1 MSGTF
6 FTDARFPVLR
16 MALRMVAGDPWGVP
30 WADIDAAWAAFEA
43 METARHEGTVHEEDV
58 RALVESEAGRRVLA
72 VTQLLDFVMARH
84 VAHSVEELRE
94 VVLRAEARDRLRIVR

>member
-6 FTDARFPVLR
+6 FTDARLPVLR

-30 WADIDAAWAAFEA
+30 WADIDAAWATFES
-43 METARHEGTVHEEDV
+43 MEQARHDGTVHEDEL
-58 RALVESEAGRRVLA
+58 RSLVESEAGRRVLA

-84 VAHSVEELRE
+84 VAHSVEELRA
-94 VVLRAEARDRLRIVR
+94 VVMRAEARDRLRVVR